1 MNFYMRKTRIVRNI
15 EVGHT
20 SSAPSVNLT
29 TQLKFDAIL
38 KAAKEQSNR
47 RWDLSIIEKPVDEER
62 FSAYHLY
69 DIENCRPYPY
79 TSAESQFEILQVK
92 T

>member
-38 KAAKEQSNR
+38 KATKEQSNR
-47 RWDLSIIEKPVDEER
+47 R
-62 FSAYHLY
+62 
-69 DIENCRPYPY
+69 
-79 TSAESQFEILQVK
+79 
-92 T
+92 